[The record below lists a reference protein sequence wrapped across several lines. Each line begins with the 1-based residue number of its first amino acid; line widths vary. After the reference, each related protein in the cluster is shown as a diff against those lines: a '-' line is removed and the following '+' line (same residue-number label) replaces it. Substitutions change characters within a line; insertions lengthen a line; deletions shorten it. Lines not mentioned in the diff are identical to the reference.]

1 MHPYSESDVDE
12 LSGDRSSGQPS
23 LHEVTPPPSDRS
35 HNGNNGNGFTRI
47 SWFFVAIAMMLLA
60 WYLFPLMIEQ
70 YQYAATKG
78 KVRAEYENAVQLLE
92 QKPLESV
99 SNAYELV
106 AQKVRPSVVSIQTA
120 VPTQSFLR
128 NMAGQG
134 SGVIMNSKGHVLTNA
149 HVIQGAEKIRVVLHD
164 RRSFLATQV
173 GEVDALNDLAVLKID
188 AENLIP
194 AEWGKSENLSV
205 GSIVWAVGSP
215 FGYDQTVTSGIIS
228 AKDRMR
234 SGNGHQQMLQ
244 TDAAVNPG
252 NSGGPLVDAQG
263 RVVGINTA
271 IHGEQFQGISFAV
284 PSEVAK
290 FVFDQVIDKGY
301 VDFGILGAFPEPV
314 FQNDAARLNLPD
326 INGALIREVILD
338 SPADSAGLQKNDVI
352 RSWNGKQI
360 VGHGNLFRLVD
371 MTAPNTKIKLV
382 VFRDGAER
390 EMEVVV
396 GSRRQIMEAINS
408 ERSLPLKQ

>member
-1 MHPYSESDVDE
+1 MHPYSESDINKLAEDQTSRPPTLEE
-12 LSGDRSSGQPS
+12 LVPAPARPIDRNHSFMRFFLFLTGVI
-23 LHEVTPPPSDRS
+23 LLL
-35 HNGNNGNGFTRI
+35 I
-47 SWFFVAIAMMLLA
+47 SW
-60 WYLFPLMIEQ
+60 YLVPQMIER
-70 YQYAATKG
+70 YQYAVTKG
-78 KVRAEYENAVQLLE
+78 KIRAEYENAVQLLE
-92 QKPLESV
+92 QQPLESV

-134 SGVIMNSKGHVLTNA
+134 SGVIINSAGHILTNA
-149 HVIQGAEKIRVVLHD
+149 HVVEGAEQIRVVLHD
-164 RRSFLATQV
+164 RRSFKATQV
-173 GEVDALNDLAVLKID
+173 GEVDVLNDLAVLKID
-188 AENLIP
+188 ADNLLP
-194 AEWGKSENLSV
+194 AEWGESEKLNV

-252 NSGGPLVDAQG
+252 NSGGPLVDSQG

-284 PSEVAK
+284 PSEIAK

-314 FQNDAARLNLPD
+314 FQNDADRLSLPD
-326 INGALIREVILD
+326 INGALIREVISD
-338 SPADSAGLQKNDVI
+338 SPADNAGLQKNDVV
-352 RSWNGKQI
+352 RSWNGKPI
-360 VGHGNLFRLVD
+360 VAHGNLFRFVD
-371 MTAPNTKIKLV
+371 MTTPNTKIRLTVLRNGK
-382 VFRDGAER
+382 ER
-390 EMEVVV
+390 ELEIIV
-396 GSRRQIMEAINS
+396 GSRREIMKSMNLN
-408 ERSLPLKQ
+408 RSRPRQ

>member
-1 MHPYSESDVDE
+1 MHPYSESEVHE
-12 LSGDRSSGQPS
+12 LSDNHSPRQLS
-23 LHEVTPPPSDRS
+23 LHEITPAPTEMASR
-35 HNGNNGNGFTRI
+35 GLARL
-47 SWFFVAIAMMLLA
+47 SWFFVTLVMVLLA
-60 WYLFPLMIEQ
+60 WYLLPMMIEQ

-78 KVRAEYENAVQLLE
+78 KIRAEYDNAVRLLE

-120 VPTQSFLR
+120 VPTQSFMR

-134 SGVIMNSKGHVLTNA
+134 SGVIMNADGHILTNA
-149 HVIQGAEKIRVVLHD
+149 HVVQGAEQIRVVLHD
-164 RRSFLATQV
+164 RRSFMASQV
-173 GEVDALNDLAVLKID
+173 GEVDTLNDLAVLKID
-188 AENLIP
+188 ANNLIP
-194 AEWGKSENLSV
+194 AEWGESEQLSV

-234 SGNGHQQMLQ
+234 RGNGHQQMLQ

-284 PSEVAK
+284 PSEIAK
-290 FVFDQVIDKGY
+290 FVFDQVIDRGY

-314 FQNDAARLNLPD
+314 FQSDAERLKLPD
-326 INGALIREVILD
+326 IKGALIREVILD
-338 SPADSAGLQKNDVI
+338 SPADNAGLQKNDVI
-352 RSWNGKQI
+352 RSWNGKQV
-360 VGHGNLFRLVD
+360 VGHGNLFRFVD
-371 MTAPNTKIKLV
+371 MTTPNTKIKLG
-382 VFRDGAER
+382 VFRDGKEQ
-390 EMEVVV
+390 EIVVRV
-396 GSRRQIMEAINS
+396 GSRRQIMESIAPN
-408 ERSLPLKQ
+408 RSFPLKE

>member
-1 MHPYSESDVDE
+1 MHPYSESDIDKLAGDRTSRPPTLEELVPAPARPIDRNHSFMRFFWF
-12 LSGDRSSGQPS
+12 LSG
-23 LHEVTPPPSDRS
+23 VTLLL
-35 HNGNNGNGFTRI
+35 I
-47 SWFFVAIAMMLLA
+47 SW
-60 WYLFPLMIEQ
+60 YLVPQMIER
-70 YQYAATKG
+70 YQYAVTKG
-78 KVRAEYENAVQLLE
+78 KIRAEYENAVQLLE
-92 QKPLESV
+92 QQPLESV

-134 SGVIMNSKGHVLTNA
+134 SGVIINSAGHILTNA
-149 HVIQGAEKIRVVLHD
+149 HVIEGAEQIRVVLHD
-164 RRSFLATQV
+164 RRSFKATQV
-173 GEVDALNDLAVLKID
+173 GEVDVLNDLAVLKID
-188 AENLIP
+188 ADNLLP
-194 AEWGKSENLSV
+194 AEWGESEKLNV

-252 NSGGPLVDAQG
+252 NSGGPLVDSQG

-284 PSEVAK
+284 PSEIAK

-314 FQNDAARLNLPD
+314 FQNDADRLSLPD
-326 INGALIREVILD
+326 INGALIREVISD
-338 SPADSAGLQKNDVI
+338 SPADNAGLQKNDVV
-352 RSWNGKQI
+352 RSWNGKPI
-360 VGHGNLFRLVD
+360 VAHGNLFRFVD
-371 MTAPNTKIKLV
+371 MTTPNTKIRLTVLRNGK
-382 VFRDGAER
+382 ER
-390 EMEVVV
+390 ELEIIV
-396 GSRRQIMEAINS
+396 GSRREIMKSMNLN
-408 ERSLPLKQ
+408 RSRPRQ

>member
-1 MHPYSESDVDE
+1 MHPYSESDVHE
-12 LSGDRSSGQPS
+12 LSENRPQGQLS
-23 LHEVTPPPSDRS
+23 LQEITPAPVEMAS
-35 HNGNNGNGFTRI
+35 HGMARL
-47 SWFFVAIAMMLLA
+47 SWFFVSLVMILLA
-60 WYLFPLMIEQ
+60 WYLLPMMIEQ

-78 KVRAEYENAVQLLE
+78 KIRAEYDNAVRLLE

-134 SGVIMNSKGHVLTNA
+134 SGVIMNSNGHILTNA
-149 HVIQGAEKIRVVLHD
+149 HVIQGAEQIRVVLHD
-164 RRSFLATQV
+164 RRSFTATQV
-173 GEVDALNDLAVLKID
+173 GEVDVLNDLAVLKID
-188 AENLIP
+188 ATNLIP
-194 AEWGKSENLSV
+194 AEWGESEKLSV

-234 SGNGHQQMLQ
+234 RGNGHQQMLQ

-284 PSEVAK
+284 PSEIAK

-314 FQNDAARLNLPD
+314 FQSDAERLNLPD

-352 RSWNGKQI
+352 RSWDGKQI
-360 VGHGNLFRLVD
+360 IGHGNLFRFVD
-371 MTAPNTKIKLV
+371 MTTPNTKIKLG
-382 VFRDGAER
+382 VFRNGQQR
-390 EMEVVV
+390 ELEVTV
-396 GSRRQIMEAINS
+396 GSRRQIMESIS
-408 ERSLPLKQ
+408 PDRSFPLKE

>member
-1 MHPYSESDVDE
+1 MHPYFESDIDKLAGDQTSRPPTLEELVPAPARPIDRNHSFMRFFWF
-12 LSGDRSSGQPS
+12 LSG
-23 LHEVTPPPSDRS
+23 VTLLL
-35 HNGNNGNGFTRI
+35 I
-47 SWFFVAIAMMLLA
+47 SW
-60 WYLFPLMIEQ
+60 YLVPQMIER
-70 YQYAATKG
+70 YQYAVTKG
-78 KVRAEYENAVQLLE
+78 KIQAEYENAVQLLE
-92 QKPLESV
+92 QQPLESV

-134 SGVIMNSKGHVLTNA
+134 SGVIINSAGHILTNA
-149 HVIQGAEKIRVVLHD
+149 HVIEGAEQIRVVLHD
-164 RRSFLATQV
+164 RRSFKATQV
-173 GEVDALNDLAVLKID
+173 GEVDVLNDLAVLKID
-188 AENLIP
+188 ADNLLP
-194 AEWGKSENLSV
+194 AEWGESEKLNV

-252 NSGGPLVDAQG
+252 NSGGPLVDSQG

-284 PSEVAK
+284 PSEIAK

-314 FQNDAARLNLPD
+314 FQNDADRLSLPD
-326 INGALIREVILD
+326 INGALIREVISD
-338 SPADSAGLQKNDVI
+338 SPADNAGLQKNDVV
-352 RSWNGKQI
+352 RSWNGKPI
-360 VGHGNLFRLVD
+360 VAHGNLFRFVD
-371 MTAPNTKIKLV
+371 MTTPNTKIRLTVLRNGK
-382 VFRDGAER
+382 ER
-390 EMEVVV
+390 ELEIIV
-396 GSRRQIMEAINS
+396 GSRREIMKSMNLN
-408 ERSLPLKQ
+408 RSRPRQ

>member
-1 MHPYSESDVDE
+1 MHPYSESDIDKLAGDRTSRPPTLEELVPAPARPMDRNHSFMRFFWF
-12 LSGDRSSGQPS
+12 LSG
-23 LHEVTPPPSDRS
+23 VTLLL
-35 HNGNNGNGFTRI
+35 I
-47 SWFFVAIAMMLLA
+47 SW
-60 WYLFPLMIEQ
+60 YLVPQMIER
-70 YQYAATKG
+70 YQYAVTKG
-78 KVRAEYENAVQLLE
+78 KIQAEYENAVQLLE
-92 QKPLESV
+92 QQPLESV

-134 SGVIMNSKGHVLTNA
+134 SGVIINSAGHILTNA
-149 HVIQGAEKIRVVLHD
+149 HVIEGAEQIRVVLHD
-164 RRSFLATQV
+164 RRSFKATQV
-173 GEVDALNDLAVLKID
+173 GEVDVLNDLAVLKID
-188 AENLIP
+188 ADNLLP
-194 AEWGKSENLSV
+194 AEWGESEKLNV

-252 NSGGPLVDAQG
+252 NSGGPLVDSQG

-284 PSEVAK
+284 PSEIAK

-314 FQNDAARLNLPD
+314 FQNDADRLSLPD
-326 INGALIREVILD
+326 INGALIREVISD
-338 SPADSAGLQKNDVI
+338 SPADNAGLQKNDVV
-352 RSWNGKQI
+352 RSWNGKPI
-360 VGHGNLFRLVD
+360 VAHGNLFRFVD
-371 MTAPNTKIKLV
+371 MTTPNTKIRLTVLRNGK
-382 VFRDGAER
+382 ER
-390 EMEVVV
+390 ELEIIV
-396 GSRRQIMEAINS
+396 GSRREIMKSMNLN
-408 ERSLPLKQ
+408 RSRPRQ

>member
-1 MHPYSESDVDE
+1 MHPYSESEVHE
-12 LSGDRSSGQPS
+12 LSDNHSPRQLS
-23 LHEVTPPPSDRS
+23 LHEITPAPTEMASR
-35 HNGNNGNGFTRI
+35 GLARL
-47 SWFFVAIAMMLLA
+47 SWFFVTLVMVLLA
-60 WYLFPLMIEQ
+60 WYLLPMMIEQ

-78 KVRAEYENAVQLLE
+78 KIRAEYDNAVRLLE

-120 VPTQSFLR
+120 VPTQSFMR

-134 SGVIMNSKGHVLTNA
+134 SGVIMNADGHILTNA
-149 HVIQGAEKIRVVLHD
+149 HVVQGAEQIRVVLHD
-164 RRSFLATQV
+164 RRSFMASQV
-173 GEVDALNDLAVLKID
+173 GEVDTLNDLAVLKID
-188 AENLIP
+188 ANNLIP
-194 AEWGKSENLSV
+194 AEWGESEQLSV

-234 SGNGHQQMLQ
+234 RGNGHQQMLQ

-284 PSEVAK
+284 PSEIAK
-290 FVFDQVIDKGY
+290 FVFDQVIDRGY

-314 FQNDAARLNLPD
+314 FQSDAERLHLPD
-326 INGALIREVILD
+326 IQGALIREVILD
-338 SPADSAGLQKNDVI
+338 SPADNAGLQKNDVI
-352 RSWNGKQI
+352 RSWNGKQV
-360 VGHGNLFRLVD
+360 VGHGNLFRFVD
-371 MTAPNTKIKLV
+371 MTTPNTKIKLGI
-382 VFRDGAER
+382 FRDGKEQ
-390 EMEVVV
+390 EIVVRV
-396 GSRRQIMEAINS
+396 GSRRQIMESIAPN
-408 ERSLPLKQ
+408 RSFPLKE

>member
-1 MHPYSESDVDE
+1 MHPYFESDIDKLAGDQTSRPPTLEELVPAPARPIDRNHSFMRFFWF
-12 LSGDRSSGQPS
+12 LSG
-23 LHEVTPPPSDRS
+23 VTLLL
-35 HNGNNGNGFTRI
+35 I
-47 SWFFVAIAMMLLA
+47 SW
-60 WYLFPLMIEQ
+60 YLVPQMIER
-70 YQYAATKG
+70 YQYAVTKG
-78 KVRAEYENAVQLLE
+78 KIRAEYENAVQLLE
-92 QKPLESV
+92 QQPLESV

-134 SGVIMNSKGHVLTNA
+134 SGVIINSAGHILTNA
-149 HVIQGAEKIRVVLHD
+149 HVIEGAEQIRVVLHD
-164 RRSFLATQV
+164 RRSFKATQV
-173 GEVDALNDLAVLKID
+173 GEVDVLNDLAVLKID
-188 AENLIP
+188 ADNLLP
-194 AEWGKSENLSV
+194 AEWGESEKLNV

-252 NSGGPLVDAQG
+252 NSGGPLVDSQG

-284 PSEVAK
+284 PSEIAK

-314 FQNDAARLNLPD
+314 FQNDADRLSLPD
-326 INGALIREVILD
+326 INGALIREVISD
-338 SPADSAGLQKNDVI
+338 SPADNAGLQKNDVV
-352 RSWNGKQI
+352 RSWNGKPI
-360 VGHGNLFRLVD
+360 VAHGNLFRFVD
-371 MTAPNTKIKLV
+371 MTTPNTKIRLTVLRNGK
-382 VFRDGAER
+382 ER
-390 EMEVVV
+390 ELEIIV
-396 GSRRQIMEAINS
+396 GSRREIMKSMNLN
-408 ERSLPLKQ
+408 RSRPRQ

>member
-1 MHPYSESDVDE
+1 MHPYSESEVHE
-12 LSGDRSSGQPS
+12 LSDNHSPRQLS
-23 LHEVTPPPSDRS
+23 LHEITPAPTEMASR
-35 HNGNNGNGFTRI
+35 GLARL
-47 SWFFVAIAMMLLA
+47 SWFFVTLVMVLLA
-60 WYLFPLMIEQ
+60 WYLLPMMIEQ

-78 KVRAEYENAVQLLE
+78 KIRAEYDNAVRLLE

-120 VPTQSFLR
+120 VPTQSFMR

-134 SGVIMNSKGHVLTNA
+134 SGVIMNADGHILTNA
-149 HVIQGAEKIRVVLHD
+149 HVVQGAEQIRVVLHD
-164 RRSFLATQV
+164 RRSFMASQV
-173 GEVDALNDLAVLKID
+173 GEVDTLNDLAVLKID
-188 AENLIP
+188 ANNLIP
-194 AEWGKSENLSV
+194 AEWGESEQLSV

-234 SGNGHQQMLQ
+234 RGNGHQQMLQ

-284 PSEVAK
+284 PSEIAK
-290 FVFDQVIDKGY
+290 FVFDQVIDRGY

-314 FQNDAARLNLPD
+314 FQSDAERLNLPD
-326 INGALIREVILD
+326 IQGALIREVILD
-338 SPADSAGLQKNDVI
+338 SPADNAGLQKNDVI
-352 RSWNGKQI
+352 RSWNGKQV
-360 VGHGNLFRLVD
+360 VGHGNLFRFVD
-371 MTAPNTKIKLV
+371 MTTPNTKIKLG
-382 VFRDGAER
+382 VFRDGKEQ
-390 EMEVVV
+390 EIVVRV
-396 GSRRQIMEAINS
+396 GSRRQIMESIAPN
-408 ERSLPLKQ
+408 RSFPLKE

>member
-1 MHPYSESDVDE
+1 MHPYSDSEVHE
-12 LSGDRSSGQPS
+12 LSDNHSPRQLS
-23 LHEVTPPPSDRS
+23 LNEITPAPTEMASQGLARL
-35 HNGNNGNGFTRI
+35 
-47 SWFFVAIAMMLLA
+47 SWFFVTLVMVLLA
-60 WYLFPLMIEQ
+60 WYLLPMMIEQ

-78 KVRAEYENAVQLLE
+78 KIRAEYDNAVRLLE

-120 VPTQSFLR
+120 VPTQSFMR

-134 SGVIMNSKGHVLTNA
+134 SGVIMNADGHILTNA
-149 HVIQGAEKIRVVLHD
+149 HVVQGAEQIRVVLHD
-164 RRSFLATQV
+164 RRSFMARQV
-173 GEVDALNDLAVLKID
+173 GEVDTLNDLAVLKID
-188 AENLIP
+188 ANNLIP
-194 AEWGKSENLSV
+194 AEWGESEQLSV

-234 SGNGHQQMLQ
+234 RGNGHQQMLQ

-284 PSEVAK
+284 PSEIAK
-290 FVFDQVIDKGY
+290 FVFDQVIDRGY

-314 FQNDAARLNLPD
+314 FQSDAERLNLPD
-326 INGALIREVILD
+326 IQGALIREVILD
-338 SPADSAGLQKNDVI
+338 SPADNAGLQKNDVI
-352 RSWNGKQI
+352 RSWNGKQ
-360 VGHGNLFRLVD
+360 VSGHGNLFRFVD
-371 MTAPNTKIKLV
+371 MTTPNTEIKLG
-382 VFRDGAER
+382 VFRDGKEQ
-390 EMEVVV
+390 EIVVMV
-396 GSRRQIMEAINS
+396 GSRRQIMESIAPN
-408 ERSLPLKQ
+408 RSFPLKE

>member
-1 MHPYSESDVDE
+1 MHPYSESEVHE
-12 LSGDRSSGQPS
+12 LSDNHSPRQLS
-23 LHEVTPPPSDRS
+23 LHEITPAPTEMASR
-35 HNGNNGNGFTRI
+35 GLARL
-47 SWFFVAIAMMLLA
+47 SWFFVTLVMVLLA
-60 WYLFPLMIEQ
+60 WYLLPMMIEQ

-78 KVRAEYENAVQLLE
+78 KIRAEYDNAVRLLE

-120 VPTQSFLR
+120 VPTQSFMR

-134 SGVIMNSKGHVLTNA
+134 SGVIMNADGHILTNA
-149 HVIQGAEKIRVVLHD
+149 HVVQGAEQIRVVLHD
-164 RRSFLATQV
+164 RRSFMASQV
-173 GEVDALNDLAVLKID
+173 GEVDTLNDLAVLKID
-188 AENLIP
+188 ANNLIP
-194 AEWGKSENLSV
+194 AEWGESEQLSV

-234 SGNGHQQMLQ
+234 RGNGHQQMLQ

-284 PSEVAK
+284 PSEIAK
-290 FVFDQVIDKGY
+290 FVFDQVIDRGY

-314 FQNDAARLNLPD
+314 FQSDAERLKLPD
-326 INGALIREVILD
+326 IQGALIREVILD
-338 SPADSAGLQKNDVI
+338 SPADNAGLQKNDVI
-352 RSWNGKQI
+352 RSWNGKQV
-360 VGHGNLFRLVD
+360 VGHGNLFRFVD
-371 MTAPNTKIKLV
+371 MTTPNTKIKLG
-382 VFRDGAER
+382 VFRDGKEQ
-390 EMEVVV
+390 EIVVRV
-396 GSRRQIMEAINS
+396 GSRRQIMESIAPN
-408 ERSLPLKQ
+408 RSFPLKE

>member
-1 MHPYSESDVDE
+1 MHPYSESEVHE
-12 LSGDRSSGQPS
+12 LSDNHSPRQLS
-23 LHEVTPPPSDRS
+23 LHEITPAPTEMASR
-35 HNGNNGNGFTRI
+35 GLARL
-47 SWFFVAIAMMLLA
+47 SWFFVTLVMVLLA
-60 WYLFPLMIEQ
+60 WYLLPMMIEQ

-78 KVRAEYENAVQLLE
+78 KIRAEYDNAVRLLE

-120 VPTQSFLR
+120 VPTQSFMR

-134 SGVIMNSKGHVLTNA
+134 SGVIMNADGHILTNA
-149 HVIQGAEKIRVVLHD
+149 HVVQGAEQIRVVLHD
-164 RRSFLATQV
+164 RRSFMASQV
-173 GEVDALNDLAVLKID
+173 GEVDTLNDLAVLKID
-188 AENLIP
+188 ANNLIP
-194 AEWGKSENLSV
+194 AEWGESEQLSV

-234 SGNGHQQMLQ
+234 RGNGHQQMLQ

-284 PSEVAK
+284 PSEIAK
-290 FVFDQVIDKGY
+290 FVFDQVIDRGY

-314 FQNDAARLNLPD
+314 FQSDAERLHLPD
-326 INGALIREVILD
+326 IQGALIREVILD
-338 SPADSAGLQKNDVI
+338 SPADNAGLQKNDVI
-352 RSWNGKQI
+352 RSWNGKQV
-360 VGHGNLFRLVD
+360 VGHGNLFRFVD
-371 MTAPNTKIKLV
+371 MTTPNTKIKLG
-382 VFRDGAER
+382 VFRDGKEQ
-390 EMEVVV
+390 EIVVRV
-396 GSRRQIMEAINS
+396 GSRRQIMESIAPN
-408 ERSLPLKQ
+408 RSFPLKE

>member
-1 MHPYSESDVDE
+1 MHPYSESEVHE
-12 LSGDRSSGQPS
+12 LSDNHSPRQLS
-23 LHEVTPPPSDRS
+23 LNEITPAPTEMASQGLARL
-35 HNGNNGNGFTRI
+35 
-47 SWFFVAIAMMLLA
+47 SWFFVTLVMVLLA
-60 WYLFPLMIEQ
+60 WYLLPMMIEQ

-78 KVRAEYENAVQLLE
+78 KIRAEYDNAVRLLE

-120 VPTQSFLR
+120 VPTQSFMR

-134 SGVIMNSKGHVLTNA
+134 SGVIMNADGHILTNA
-149 HVIQGAEKIRVVLHD
+149 HVVQGAEQIRVVLHD
-164 RRSFLATQV
+164 RRSFMARQV
-173 GEVDALNDLAVLKID
+173 GEVDTLNDLAVLKID
-188 AENLIP
+188 ANNLIP
-194 AEWGKSENLSV
+194 AEWGESEQLSV

-234 SGNGHQQMLQ
+234 RGNGHQQMLQ

-284 PSEVAK
+284 PSEIAK
-290 FVFDQVIDKGY
+290 FVFDQVIDRGY

-314 FQNDAARLNLPD
+314 FQSDAERLNLPD
-326 INGALIREVILD
+326 IQGALIREVILD
-338 SPADSAGLQKNDVI
+338 SPADNAGLQKNDVI
-352 RSWNGKQI
+352 RSWNGKQVI
-360 VGHGNLFRLVD
+360 GHGNLFRFVD
-371 MTAPNTKIKLV
+371 MTTPNTEIKLG
-382 VFRDGAER
+382 VFRDGKEQ
-390 EMEVVV
+390 EIVVMV
-396 GSRRQIMEAINS
+396 GSRRQIMESIAPN
-408 ERSLPLKQ
+408 RSFPLKE

>member
-1 MHPYSESDVDE
+1 MHPYSESEVHE
-12 LSGDRSSGQPS
+12 LSDNHSPRQLS
-23 LHEVTPPPSDRS
+23 LHEITPAPTEMASR
-35 HNGNNGNGFTRI
+35 GLARL
-47 SWFFVAIAMMLLA
+47 SWFFVTLVMVLLA
-60 WYLFPLMIEQ
+60 WYLLPMMIEQ

-78 KVRAEYENAVQLLE
+78 KIRAEYDNAVRLLE

-120 VPTQSFLR
+120 VPTQSFMR

-134 SGVIMNSKGHVLTNA
+134 SGVIMNADGHILTNA
-149 HVIQGAEKIRVVLHD
+149 HVVQGAEQIRVVLHD
-164 RRSFLATQV
+164 RRSFMASQV
-173 GEVDALNDLAVLKID
+173 GEVDTLNDLAVLKID
-188 AENLIP
+188 ANNLIP
-194 AEWGKSENLSV
+194 AEWGESEQLSV

-234 SGNGHQQMLQ
+234 RGNGHQQMLQ

-284 PSEVAK
+284 PSEIAK
-290 FVFDQVIDKGY
+290 FVFDQVIDRGY

-314 FQNDAARLNLPD
+314 FQSEAERLHLPD
-326 INGALIREVILD
+326 IQGALIREVILD
-338 SPADSAGLQKNDVI
+338 SPADNAGLQKNDVI
-352 RSWNGKQI
+352 RSWNGKQV
-360 VGHGNLFRLVD
+360 VGHGNLFRFVD
-371 MTAPNTKIKLV
+371 MTTPNTKIKLGI
-382 VFRDGAER
+382 FRDGKEQ
-390 EMEVVV
+390 EIVVRV
-396 GSRRQIMEAINS
+396 GSRRQIMESIAPN
-408 ERSLPLKQ
+408 RSFPLKE

>member
-1 MHPYSESDVDE
+1 MHPYSESEVHE
-12 LSGDRSSGQPS
+12 LSDNHSPRQLS
-23 LHEVTPPPSDRS
+23 LHEITPAPTEMASR
-35 HNGNNGNGFTRI
+35 GLARL
-47 SWFFVAIAMMLLA
+47 SWFFVTLVMVLLA
-60 WYLFPLMIEQ
+60 WYLLPMMIEQ

-78 KVRAEYENAVQLLE
+78 KIRAEYDNAVRLLE

-120 VPTQSFLR
+120 VPTQSFMR

-134 SGVIMNSKGHVLTNA
+134 SGVIMNADGHILTNA
-149 HVIQGAEKIRVVLHD
+149 HVVQGAEQIRVVLHD
-164 RRSFLATQV
+164 RRSFMASQV
-173 GEVDALNDLAVLKID
+173 GEVDTLNDLAVLKID
-188 AENLIP
+188 ANNLIP
-194 AEWGKSENLSV
+194 AEWGESEQLSV

-234 SGNGHQQMLQ
+234 RGNGHQQMLQ

-284 PSEVAK
+284 PSEIAK
-290 FVFDQVIDKGY
+290 FVFDQVIDRGY

-314 FQNDAARLNLPD
+314 FQSDAERLNLPD
-326 INGALIREVILD
+326 IRGALIREVILD
-338 SPADSAGLQKNDVI
+338 SPADNAGLQKNDVI
-352 RSWNGKQI
+352 RSWNGKQV
-360 VGHGNLFRLVD
+360 VGHGNLFRFVD
-371 MTAPNTKIKLV
+371 MTTPNTKIKLG
-382 VFRDGAER
+382 VFRDGKEQ
-390 EMEVVV
+390 EIVVRV
-396 GSRRQIMEAINS
+396 GSRRQIMESIAPN
-408 ERSLPLKQ
+408 RSFPLKE